1 MSGEL
6 RHYGSRVILPRRIKA
21 DLVDSAIAAAIFVVP
36 LLFGQALAGSVPDAL
51 LRATLLGI
59 PAGFLYSL
67 FRDAAGGGTS
77 LGKRVL
83 RLRVI
88 RLEDGQPCTSRRV
101 WARDLLDPIPIVSLI
116 DFIWMCID
124 RHGQKLMDK
133 RLRVQVVEE
142 HTGLTK

>member
-1 MSGEL
+1 VLVEL
-6 RHYGSRVILPRRIKA
+6 RHYGSRVILPGRIKA
-21 DLVDSAIAAAIFVVP
+21 DLVDSAIAAAIFAGP
-36 LLFGQALAGSVPDAL
+36 LLFGQVLAGNVPDAL
-51 LRATLLGI
+51 LRATLLGM

-101 WARDLLDPIPIVSLI
+101 WARDLLDPIPIVGLI

-133 RLRVQVVEE
+133 RLRIQVVEE
-142 HTGLTK
+142 PRGLTK